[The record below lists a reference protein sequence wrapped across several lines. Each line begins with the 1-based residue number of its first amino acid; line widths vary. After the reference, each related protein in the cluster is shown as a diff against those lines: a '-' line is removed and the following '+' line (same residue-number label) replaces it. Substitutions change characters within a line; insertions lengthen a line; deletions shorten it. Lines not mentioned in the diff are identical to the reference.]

1 MGECQSTRPGAL
13 RARWI
18 LLESLCKPAACNG
31 FSQNPSLQALLIAER
46 EGFEPSVRLL
56 GQRFSRPPR
65 STAPA
70 SLLNRISCMKI
81 ATACRQRR
89 RNLARFD
96 KIPPNY
102 ARRKKIARLKIQHD
116 GHTLRRNPHQQHTR
130 PPHLTWADDLGR
142 RKRNVRTSPGRALVR
157 RQRPAVLPGRNHR
170 LQRRPENTPP
180 AG

>member
-70 SLLNRISCMKI
+70 SLPRSHILHENCNRPAVKAAQFS
-81 ATACRQRR
+81 
-89 RNLARFD
+89 RFD
-96 KIPPNY
+96 KISPKPCR
-102 ARRKKIARLKIQHD
+102 ASVEI
-116 GHTLRRNPHQQHTR
+116 NP
-130 PPHLTWADDLGR
+130 
-142 RKRNVRTSPGRALVR
+142 VRTSAPW
-157 RQRPAVLPGRNHR
+157 
-170 LQRRPENTPP
+170 
-180 AG
+180 